1 MYSLYKGMLMYH
13 VLEGT
18 YNTCGCNVIKVTK
31 QQSSEKKL
39 EQHLKMKKV
48 EINNPQGKAN

>member
-1 MYSLYKGMLMYH
+1 MYH

-31 QQSSEKKL
+31 QQSSEKL

-48 EINNPQGKAN
+48 EINNHQGKAN